1 MEQRREKNSAHREN
15 PCAFYEVKTERTY
28 LNINQNVPCTF
39 DLFKGQKT
47 EKYES
52 VLDNFNIVSVY
63 VPANMTSY
71 FQSLDLTVNGVA
83 KTFLKEIGTRMTVR
97 NNIM

>member
-15 PCAFYEVKTERTY
+15 PCTFYEV
-28 LNINQNVPCTF
+28 
-39 DLFKGQKT
+39 KT

-63 VPANMTSY
+63 VPANMTNH
-71 FQSLDLTVNGVA
+71 FQALDLKVNDVE
-83 KTFLKEIGTRMTVR
+83 KTFIKQIFRNWYDIEIKK
-97 NNIM
+97 